1 MSSLAV
7 AADTV
12 VTLSY
17 ELFDHKGE
25 IVDGATVEEPLTY
38 LHGYAQILPGLE
50 KGVEGMRTGEK
61 KSFVVEAEE
70 AFGEQDDEGIFE
82 VERSEFPDSEGVVAG
97 DEFVAEGPDGEP
109 FTMRVVEVRGEALV
123 VDTNHPLAGQRV
135 RFEVEVREVRAANEG
150 EIAEAQAELEEHI
163 AAEGAGCCD
172 HDHGDGHAHDHGHDH
187 AHGEH
192 AHGEHHAHDP
202 AGLVQI
208 SKKLLS

>member
-1 MSSLAV
+1 MSSPAV

-17 ELFDHKGE
+17 VLFDAKGE
-25 IVDGATVEEPLTY
+25 VVDDTNTEEPLTY

-50 KGVEGMRTGEK
+50 KGVEGLRAGDK
-61 KSFVVEAEE
+61 KVFVVEPEE

-82 VERSEFPDSEGVVAG
+82 VDRSEFPDAAEVAAG

-109 FTMRVVEVRGEALV
+109 FTMRVVEVRGEVLL

-135 RFEVEVREVRAANEG
+135 RFEVEVSDVRAANEG
-150 EIAEAQAELEEHI
+150 EIAEAQAELAAQIE
-163 AAEGAGCCD
+163 AEGACCD
-172 HDHGDGHAHDHGHDH
+172 HEHEPGHSHDHGHAHAHDHDH
-187 AHGEH
+187 AHADGHTHE
-192 AHGEHHAHDP
+192 P
-202 AGLVQI
+202 VGLVQI